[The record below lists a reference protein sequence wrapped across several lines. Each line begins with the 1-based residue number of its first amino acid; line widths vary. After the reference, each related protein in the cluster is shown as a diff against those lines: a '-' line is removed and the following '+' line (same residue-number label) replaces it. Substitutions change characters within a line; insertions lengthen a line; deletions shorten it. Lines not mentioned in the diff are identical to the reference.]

1 MSVVAASTGGA
12 HLDAFG
18 LDPWWLILLKCVAIF
33 VFLLVT
39 TLLQIWAERRI
50 LGRMQQRPGPN
61 RVGPFGLLQTRADGV
76 KRLLKEALT
85 PAVVEKPLYILAP
98 LVASIPAFLS

>member
-1 MSVVAASTGGA
+1 VTHVLAASTSGGA
-12 HLDAFG
+12 HLG
-18 LDPWWLILLKCVAIF
+18 LFARDPWWLILLKALVIF

-61 RVGPFGLLQTRADGV
+61 RVGPFGLLQSLADGV
-76 KRLLKEALT
+76 KLMLKEIGRAH
-85 PAVVEKPLYILAP
+85 V
-98 LVASIPAFLS
+98 

>member
-1 MSVVAASTGGA
+1 MTVVAASTGGA

-39 TLLQIWAERRI
+39 PLLQIWAERRI

-61 RVGPFGLLQTRADGV
+61 RAEPFALLQSLADGV
-76 KRLLKEALT
+76 QPMLKSDLL
-85 PAVVEKPLYILAP
+85 PAVVDKPLYIPAP
-98 LVASIPAFLS
+98 LDAAHSAV

>member
-1 MSVVAASTGGA
+1 MTSTGVLAATSGGA
-12 HLDAFG
+12 HLGLFG
-18 LDPWWLILLKCVAIF
+18 RDPWWLILLKAVVIF

-61 RVGPFGLLQTRADGV
+61 RVGPFGLLQSLADGV
-76 KRLLKEALT
+76 KLMLKEDL
-85 PAVVEKPLYILAP
+85 
-98 LVASIPAFLS
+98 IPALVDSEPE